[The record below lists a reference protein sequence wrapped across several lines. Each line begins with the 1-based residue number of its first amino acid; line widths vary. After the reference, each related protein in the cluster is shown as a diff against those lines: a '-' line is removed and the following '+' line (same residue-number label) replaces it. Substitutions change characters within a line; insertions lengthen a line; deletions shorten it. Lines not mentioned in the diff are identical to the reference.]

1 MEENFEKTNEEQI
14 RRNNNNNSI
23 KNKETKGMT
32 VMTLMTMEMIPMHRH
47 AEITAMTTM
56 LANNKL
62 GKQSWQRGRYKR
74 REEHVGTLTWTSVKP
89 ACVSDINHHLS
100 KKINKHD
107 PSMSPSPPRPN
118 PPALSKRHSLLF

>member
-1 MEENFEKTNEEQI
+1 MKMVVMEENFEKTNEEQI

-56 LANNKL
+56 LADNKL
-62 GKQSWQRGRYKR
+62 GKQS
-74 REEHVGTLTWTSVKP
+74 
-89 ACVSDINHHLS
+89 
-100 KKINKHD
+100 
-107 PSMSPSPPRPN
+107 
-118 PPALSKRHSLLF
+118 